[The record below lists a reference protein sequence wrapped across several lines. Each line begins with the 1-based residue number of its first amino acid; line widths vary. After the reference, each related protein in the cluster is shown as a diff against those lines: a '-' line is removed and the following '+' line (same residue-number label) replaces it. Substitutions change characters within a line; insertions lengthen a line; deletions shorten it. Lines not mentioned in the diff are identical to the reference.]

1 MSLSIAIRRAEF
13 TLILSLLCVLLT
25 AVRPA
30 WTQNRLSC
38 RGPNNLPAPIP
49 SCLRS
54 RCQSDELRFALCSVS
69 SAVNSSRAYLSVR
82 ILTDRQE
89 SNNSTAAPVVAV
101 ISFGSTSTQPIRYS
115 YRTESLDNCSSC
127 DLLIVTV
134 ESRIDSYSSL
144 TVRVETET
152 SVKVYGLYFIDWIAT
167 LGYVLRVSKTA
178 DGRVEPELVNS
189 FYAMVSQ
196 PKRDS
201 LYFKNSKI
209 DIDLSN
215 VSPDYE
221 LVRVARIT
229 GNLQEWMPN
238 TRRGAAGVH
247 LADQGVD
254 CDKAAAGEGGEIQ
267 RDSSTALL
275 LLALLLPVGVAIV
288 AVGCLIYVLY
298 TNLQQ
303 KRYTNRRILLIVVVS
318 PRCLKQLRKLRSQQG
333 NYWPLPTRKR
343 QAGWDRLR
351 CQAASLGYQLAVLDC
366 SAPTSAGTAQR
377 FESTVASAS
386 KVLILDDG
394 LTETMS
400 DSEENGV
407 NQQVRLL
414 QRLVMLEKHRCTLLQ
429 PSSQSELNEQVGG
442 ILRDESETSGGRK
455 LLLPSD
461 RLGVSP
467 SRRWRRR
474 STSEVSWPRASR
486 SCRSVDR
493 ISSFLRAASSRRLA
507 KRSSNTNRRCLN
519 QASNCLADSAA
530 WPHMLS
536 AVFRHSGSSAPCS
549 INDSTLVNSS
559 NRRLTECSNS
569 ARGRSSAAAAA
580 AVSAATAAAVAAASA
595 AAT

>member
-1 MSLSIAIRRAEF
+1 M
-13 TLILSLLCVLLT
+13 
-25 AVRPA
+25 
-30 WTQNRLSC
+30 Q
-38 RGPNNLPAPIP
+38 PAPIP

-152 SVKVYGLYFIDWIAT
+152 SVKVYGLYFIESPNESLDSSRPNRDWIAT

-318 PRCLKQLRKLRSQQG
+318 PRCLKQLQKLRSQQG

-429 PSSQSELNEQVGG
+429 PSSQSELNEQIGG

-455 LLLPSD
+455 LLLPSVSTGLLQDSFD

-507 KRSSNTNRRCLN
+507 KRSS
-519 QASNCLADSAA
+519 ASNCLADSAA

>member
-1 MSLSIAIRRAEF
+1 M
-13 TLILSLLCVLLT
+13 
-25 AVRPA
+25 
-30 WTQNRLSC
+30 Q
-38 RGPNNLPAPIP
+38 PAPIP

-152 SVKVYGLYFIDWIAT
+152 SVKVYGLYFIESPNESLDSSRPNRDWIAT

-229 GNLQEWMPN
+229 GNLSSCGEAWCIYDVRKAIDSTKLISTLSHSSLAFVYRLKSSSSSIQEAIRSSHSSIIFIINLSKLWNRIDEQQEWMPN

-455 LLLPSD
+455 LLLPS
-461 RLGVSP
+461 VS
-467 SRRWRRR
+467 
-474 STSEVSWPRASR
+474 TGLLQ
-486 SCRSVDR
+486 D
-493 ISSFLRAASSRRLA
+493 SF
-507 KRSSNTNRRCLN
+507 
-519 QASNCLADSAA
+519 
-530 WPHMLS
+530 
-536 AVFRHSGSSAPCS
+536 V
-549 INDSTLVNSS
+549 
-559 NRRLTECSNS
+559 
-569 ARGRSSAAAAA
+569 
-580 AVSAATAAAVAAASA
+580 
-595 AAT
+595 

>member
-54 RCQSDELRFALCSVS
+54 RCQSDEVRFALCSVS
-69 SAVNSSRAYLSVR
+69 TAVNSSRAYLSVR

-101 ISFGSTSTQPIRYS
+101 ISFGSTQPIRYS
-115 YRTESLDNCSSC
+115 HRTESLDNCSSC

-134 ESRIDSYSSL
+134 ESRIDSYSSV

-152 SVKVYGLYFIDWIAT
+152 SVKVYGLYFIESPNESLDSSRPNRDWIAT

-209 DIDLSN
+209 DIDLSY

-229 GNLQEWMPN
+229 GNLSSCGEAWCIYDVRKAIDSTKLISTLSHSSLAFVYRLKSISSSIQEAIRSSHSSIIFIINLSKLWNRIDEQQEWMPN

-429 PSSQSELNEQVGG
+429 PSSQSELNEQIGG

-455 LLLPSD
+455 LLLPS
-461 RLGVSP
+461 VS
-467 SRRWRRR
+467 
-474 STSEVSWPRASR
+474 TGLLQ
-486 SCRSVDR
+486 D
-493 ISSFLRAASSRRLA
+493 SF
-507 KRSSNTNRRCLN
+507 
-519 QASNCLADSAA
+519 
-530 WPHMLS
+530 
-536 AVFRHSGSSAPCS
+536 V
-549 INDSTLVNSS
+549 
-559 NRRLTECSNS
+559 
-569 ARGRSSAAAAA
+569 
-580 AVSAATAAAVAAASA
+580 
-595 AAT
+595 